1 MELIQKT
8 YFKVKGFGI
17 GFEVAIKAIDNY
29 PSFLSLC
36 EIAKAVD
43 NDFNADDYFNRS
55 YFLDFLRGLE
65 KLDYPAFEFEKT
77 PYSLR
82 IWTHPFVFIKTLHDA
97 GIEAEYFLKKQWL
110 MKAILNF
117 RYPSANGN
125 YKENLYT
132 LVNSLLS
139 NASEIALFERF
150 KKQAEAYTE
159 SEQERIHDLTYGAI
173 HTFKSLEL
181 GLELGIEIYKE
192 SLKSNVVLR

>member
-1 MELIQKT
+1 MELIDTKI
-8 YFKVKGFGI
+8 FALDKRKFEVKVKM
-17 GFEVAIKAIDNY
+17 IDNY

-43 NDFNADDYFNRS
+43 NDFNADNYFNQKD
-55 YFLDFLRGLE
+55 FLDFLKDLE

-77 PYSLR
+77 PYSFR

-97 GIEAEYFLKKQWL
+97 GIETKYFLKREWL

-117 RYPSANGN
+117 RYPSANSN

-132 LVNSLLS
+132 LANSLLS
-139 NASEIALFERF
+139 NAREIALFERF
-150 KKQAEAYTE
+150 KKETETSIAYK
-159 SEQERIHDLTYGAI
+159 QERIHDLTYGAI
-173 HTFKSLEL
+173 HAFKSLEL

-192 SLKSNVVLR
+192 SLKGNIVK